1 MMGNA
6 KKLEEVIKILGDKFS
21 CTLVA
26 KKIDLLNYQEE
37 LDDISIQKYQET
49 AHQVRG
55 PVLVK
60 NICLCF
66 NALRGLPSPYIK

>member
-1 MMGNA
+1 MGNA

-49 AHQVRG
+49 AHQV
-55 PVLVK
+55 L
-60 NICLCF
+60 L
-66 NALRGLPSPYIK
+66 